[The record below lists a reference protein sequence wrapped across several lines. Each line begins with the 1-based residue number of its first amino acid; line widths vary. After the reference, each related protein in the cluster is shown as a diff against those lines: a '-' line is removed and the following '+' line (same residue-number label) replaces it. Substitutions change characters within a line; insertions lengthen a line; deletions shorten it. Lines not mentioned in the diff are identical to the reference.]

1 MQWLT
6 INILTARKALGRHK
20 LRAMLTMLGISIG
33 IAAVIAMV
41 SIGQGANEAV
51 SQRLENMGTNMLFV
65 EAGNRQI
72 QGVRTARDTMM
83 FEDVVAVRSQCPSV
97 AMASPNVDLHAQ
109 VGYEAHNWNTQ
120 VNGVDL
126 DYRLIRHWNVVKGD
140 YFTEPDITSANKVAV
155 LGQTVVDQL
164 FPEGDDPIGKIIRI
178 RSNPYKVVGI
188 LETKGSS
195 VTGQDQDDNIVI
207 PWTTAQR
214 KMLGIR
220 YIKDMYI
227 SVVSR
232 EAIPTAKKEI
242 TSLMRQRHH
251 LRSEQPDDFSIRD
264 YTEIADMVNETNR
277 IMTLLLATVASLAL
291 FIGGINTMN
300 IMLVTVTERTREIG
314 IRMAV
319 GAHQSD
325 VRLQFLIEAIAL
337 TVVGGIIGVV
347 LGVLTS
353 AIISNV
359 LEWPT
364 VISTVAIG
372 VGLGVSAIVGM
383 VFGYYPAHKA
393 ATLDPIDALRYE

>member
-1 MQWLT
+1 
-6 INILTARKALGRHK
+6 
-20 LRAMLTMLGISIG
+20 MLTMLGISIG

-65 EAGNRQI
+65 ETGNRQI